1 MLSSYDLTSFS
12 KRLKTIR
19 KSLGYS
25 QNDVADET
33 GVNSDTLRRL
43 ENGMSVPRFDTLEV
57 LSRFYKENLIL
68 LLDSYKM
75 STELS
80 YFYDLVDYHMANE
93 DFESLRNSITT
104 FDLYIKQDGLKMVD
118 AREVEQLK
126 CFFKGLELSYNANDI
141 SSTALFEK
149 ALKITIT
156 HFKLEDWNHFKYNF
170 LEIRILLSL
179 ASVQGNLRN
188 CELSTSIIN
197 YILKYLD
204 PSPHSKFYEKV
215 LIVKCYCILAYNY
228 HRLDNHKLAIKYS
241 DLGIKFCIDHSILS
255 NLHFVLFRKGVALY
269 YLNDKTYDTYI
280 EQAINLLKIQEKFAL
295 ADTVQKYLENFR
307 NNGNPR

>member
-68 LLDSYKM
+68 LLDSYKI

-80 YFYDLVDYHMANE
+80 YFYDLVDYHMVNE
-93 DFESLRNSITT
+93 DIESLRNSIKT
-104 FDLYIKQDGLKMVD
+104 FHLYIKQDNLRMVD
-118 AREVEQLK
+118 AREVEQLDY
-126 CFFKGLELSYNANDI
+126 FFQGLELSYNANDH
-141 SSTALFEK
+141 SSTELFEK
-149 ALKITIT
+149 ALKLTIT
-156 HFKLEDWNHFKYNF
+156 HFKLDNWSHFKYNF

-179 ASVQGNLRN
+179 AAVQGNLRN
-188 CELSTSIIN
+188 CELSTSILN
-197 YILKYLD
+197 YILNYLD

-215 LIVKCYCILAYNY
+215 LIVKCYGILAYNY
-228 HRLDNHKLAIKYS
+228 HRLDNHKQAIKYS
-241 DLGIKFCIDHSILS
+241 DLGIQFCIDHSILS

-269 YLNDKTYDTYI
+269 NLNDKSYEIYI
-280 EQAINLLKIQEKFAL
+280 EQAINLLKIQEKHAL
-295 ADTVQKYLENFR
+295 SNTVQKYLDTFRENKR
-307 NNGNPR
+307 S